1 MILLCSH
8 HQLRLLARNVHP
20 CRATIANGRAGADVD
35 PSLLPCFS
43 SFFLFCAVLLI
54 CPQSGLALVTLPN
67 RERLHSTEHYMH
79 VLILHRRR
87 RKMIVVEDALR
98 LLTTTAPPPSLY
110 GVLYCTS
117 ILIRRGKVFSSFL
130 LLLFLD
136 SSILFGRL
144 APFGKKGIIN
154 YGVHSESMRVTAS
167 SPIYRTN

>member
-1 MILLCSH
+1 M
-8 HQLRLLARNVHP
+8 RLLARNVHP

-35 PSLLPCFS
+35 PCLLPCFSS

-54 CPQSGLALVTLPN
+54 CPQSGLALVTSPPPN

-79 VLILHRRR
+79 VLILHWRREEDDR
-87 RKMIVVEDALR
+87 RGGCAAAANNDSS
-98 LLTTTAPPPSLY
+98 SLCTPY

-117 ILIRRGKVFSSFL
+117 ILIRRGKVFSSCL

-136 SSILFGRL
+136 SSTMFGRL
-144 APFGKKGIIN
+144 APFGKGVIN
-154 YGVHSESMRVTAS
+154 YGIHSESMQATAS